1 MLDKLTRKESLSYE
15 EAIVLAD
22 DVLNKRITDD
32 KIEAVLVKLNRKGE
46 TYHEIAG
53 FATAMKQNAKAFE
66 SADLSIMDTCGT
78 GGDGLET
85 FNISTAVAF
94 VLASAG
100 IRVAKHGNRS
110 VSSKCGS
117 ADILEAMGIDLQ
129 LSAKENEKLF
139 KEEGFCFLFAQ
150 AYHTKMKDV
159 MPIRKKIGKPSIFNI
174 IGPLSNPASVTH
186 QMIGVYTPKLL
197 QPVFEAMKTIGL
209 KSGAVVH
216 GYGGMDELSLEGEN
230 EVLYFNGTQEQHL
243 IVNPRHYGFKK
254 IENSQLKGGTKEVNL
269 EIMHNLLSGEESP
282 YKEAVILNAGFCI
295 YLNEFAES
303 IKEGVKIA
311 RDLIDE
317 GHVKAKVNS
326 IIKTQAWL
334 KASTILDEIFE
345 YKNSVYNSVTTAP
358 LSVDL
363 TEVDSTEK
371 RAKLSTILKTSRA
384 LYLKEQVH
392 TFYPIIGEIK
402 RGSPSKGKFTE
413 ALDIEAVIGHYKAL
427 NLIGISVLADQKYF
441 YANEEDVYNVSQM
454 TDKPILYKEFIVSEK
469 QIQIAKQKGASI
481 ILLIAKMLPVDE
493 LEKLTSIA
501 HELDLEVLMEIHQA
515 DEFEKVRGIDFDIL
529 GINNRDLQT
538 FKTDISVSV
547 NLYNTLGLEA
557 YDKPIISE
565 SGITNLDEMDY
576 LIKAGFH
583 GVLMGE
589 NLIRSVAHTGIKICG
604 IKNVKDALFVA
615 QSGADYIG
623 LVLAESKRKVTI
635 SKASEIIN
643 AIQETGIKSVAVFKD
658 QTVTE
663 INNVIEAVPFDMI
676 QIHGAFEDYDALVRP
691 VEIIRAFSY
700 KEVLQVVD
708 DNQVLRCHPKVSYY
722 LVDAMIPG
730 SGKTF
735 DWDVLR
741 QINSNNPLIIAGGLT
756 AENVKTLISGYHP
769 FAVDVSSGVE
779 QDGEKNADR
788 MSQFIKACHSADEN
802 KRIKGG
808 ASYEVR

>member
-1 MLDKLTRKESLSYE
+1 MRKESLNYE
-15 EAIVLAD
+15 ESILLAD

-32 KIEAVLVKLNRKGE
+32 KIEAVLVKLNQKGE

-53 FATAMKQNAKAFE
+53 FATAMKQNAKSFE
-66 SADLSIMDTCGT
+66 STELNIMDTCGT

-94 VLASAG
+94 VLAAAG

-129 LSAKENEKLF
+129 LSTRENEKLF

-150 AYHTKMKDV
+150 AYHTKMKAV

-174 IGPLSNPASVTH
+174 IGPLSNPAHVTH
-186 QMIGVYTPKLL
+186 QMIGVYTPELL
-197 QPVFEAMKTIGL
+197 QPVYEAMKTIGL

-230 EVLYFNGTQEQHL
+230 EVLYFNGTKEQHL
-243 IVNPRHYGFKK
+243 IINPRHYGFEK
-254 IENSQLKGGTKEVNL
+254 IENEQLKGGTKEVNL
-269 EIMHNLLSGEESP
+269 EIMKNLLSGEASP

-295 YLNEFAES
+295 YLNEFADS
-303 IKEGVKIA
+303 IKEGVRMA
-311 RDLIDE
+311 RTLIDE

-345 YKNSVYNSVTTAP
+345 YKISMYNSALSTP
-358 LSVDL
+358 LSVNL
-363 TEVDSTEK
+363 TQEDSIPKREK
-371 RAKLSTILKTSRA
+371 LGTLLKTSRA

-392 TFYPIIGEIK
+392 SFYPIIGEIK

-413 ALDIEAVIGHYKAL
+413 ALDIEAVIGHYEAL
-427 NLIGISVLADQKYF
+427 NVIGISVLADQKYF
-441 YANEEDVYNVSQM
+441 YANEEDVYNVSLM

-469 QIQIAKQKGASI
+469 QIYMAKQKGASI
-481 ILLIAKMLPVDE
+481 ILLIARMLPFDE
-493 LEKLTSIA
+493 LKKLTSVA

-538 FKTDISVSV
+538 FKTDINVSV
-547 NLYNTLGLEA
+547 NLYLTLGLES

-589 NLIRSVAHTGIKICG
+589 NLIRSVTQTGIKICG
-604 IKNVKDALFVA
+604 IKTVEDALFVA
-615 QSGADYIG
+615 KSGANYIG

-635 SKASEIIN
+635 AKAGEIIK
-643 AIQETGIKSVAVFKD
+643 AIKGTGVKSVAVFKD
-658 QTVTE
+658 QTVAE

-676 QIHGAFEDYDALVRP
+676 QIHGAFEDYSGLVRP
-691 VEIIRAFSY
+691 VEIIKAFSY
-700 KEVLQVVD
+700 KEVLEVVAE
-708 DNQVLRCHPKVSYY
+708 NQVLKCHPKVSYY
-722 LVDAMIPG
+722 LMDAMIPG

-735 DWDVLR
+735 DWDILR
-741 QINSNNPLIIAGGLT
+741 QINSSKPLIIAGGLT
-756 AENVKTLISGYHP
+756 PENITALINGYHP

-779 QDGEKNADR
+779 QDGEKNKDR
-788 MSQFIKACHSADEN
+788 INQFINKCHSADEC

-808 ASYEVR
+808 ISYEVR